1 MNSINVGARE
11 NSYVLRKFETRP
23 VKNVKF
29 NFVRKK

>member
-11 NSYVLRKFETRP
+11 NSYVLRKIETSP